1 MGLEPTCPHLPPAR
15 LMGLGLPLQYMLPT
29 PAKPDAEA
37 DNCIVHDL
45 TDHSPVPLGAR
56 EYAHPGCRGH
66 LAWTH

>member
-1 MGLEPTCPHLPPAR
+1 
-15 LMGLGLPLQYMLPT
+15 MGLGLPLQYMLPT
-29 PAKPDAEA
+29 PTKPDAEA

-45 TDHSPVPLGAR
+45 TDHSPAPLGAR